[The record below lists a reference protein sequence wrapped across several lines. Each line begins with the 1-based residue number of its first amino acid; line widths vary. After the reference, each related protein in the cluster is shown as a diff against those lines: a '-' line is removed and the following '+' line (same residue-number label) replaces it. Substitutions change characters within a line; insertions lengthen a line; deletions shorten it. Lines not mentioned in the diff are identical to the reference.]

1 MIYALHNGARVVNM
15 IDHKAA
21 PLSEQHYLDAL
32 GGDSMMLEPATLEE
46 IEATYLY
53 GLAGRGEQAFTD
65 AIVTTHQ
72 RIDRT
77 MGAFNRAL
85 NQALTGTEIQAA
97 DAKVGDPKKA
107 GDVAVLSAEIP
118 LSDGQSI
125 FVIFHSPSNDPGKIT
140 AADTLV
146 AFRFLLNKRDVTH
159 VVAPSKGRD
168 ISLKQ
173 TTMALANLAERNSTK
188 FAAKQADNKAKA
200 EELAT
205 LEADTEQH
213 MKQAE
218 LLSEQVDTLADA
230 KGSTDAELAK
240 VNGQLASQIQRNE
253 ELRKTLAGLGKVA
266 EPTPVVQPVTPG
278 LVGEGETP
286 KITISQHYDN
296 AAAKRQQ
303 ERASKTITGTGW
315 KLINE
320 QNPDRV
326 MLVNEY
332 QIVDGFGSTDEAEQW
347 AKSHKRTA
355 GEIGKMR
362 AKTIDAV
369 NVMAGWPKGSY
380 GQDVFLSNPDDPATS
395 ERERKALTGLVDDI
409 VYSVSIAGIE
419 TGINPTPRSYM
430 TYLLSYYFELDRL
443 QANQITDRM
452 PLREKKGAPV
462 RFDGAALIAGTYPK
476 EKLIAAL
483 QADGGYYA
491 PAAQPAQPTLT
502 GNESKGALVTLQNRP
517 QTGGKLG
524 GMQVVNSTDK
534 VIDVTPGTP
543 GVAAK
548 RYTWDGQGFKNR
560 GQYLLTDGGTIPME
574 EVSKDTIKTDELPE
588 DGIRYIKQ
596 QLSIH
601 GQMTL
606 TNGAVISRRY
616 ADASGDLEGYISIVE
631 KDGTVYRIF
640 STSSQGGAMDD
651 ATSTLYKAY
660 KSGKAAGYRLKED
673 NFERN
678 RELIKNAL
686 AAFITGRL
694 EKDWRSSFSELGEG
708 GEGDPIVPVLMIDTP
723 AIDEQFHD
731 GFYIRANVGPDNE
744 PTGSFAVLYGDG
756 GPITGATEVRH
767 WDEAK
772 AAMEAAYQKDVAEA
786 FAKRTPEPV
795 QPTET
800 VEEPTEATPL
810 YWYGMRVRPYG
821 LSTQP
826 DGVVAHI
833 PQDDVAGDPRVAE
846 LIKDRDPTGWRHGMI
861 AYLEPLT
868 KDQIDHYSLE
878 DMAAAVWS
886 PVSRAARLAELEEV
900 VGRMVELEETDDEI
914 WNELLKP
921 SGSLVNSNNPF
932 FVDGKYESGQLTQAL
947 QEAGYTGSVKAMANS
962 MIDKARAT
970 AVQQEPSTGSAVPEA
985 EAERLLDAMPFGS
998 KTLNDYVDIELSGPE
1013 ISAQMKAVYDIYGH
1027 MDAALRDAGYEFGKG
1042 SREHLAGYYLGV
1054 DEMTARDISNR
1065 QTSGLLPDK
1074 KTRVAVIAEGASMF
1088 DAGKLVRGEYPQ
1100 SEIMDALSKLGGKT
1114 LAPTPDPT
1122 PEPALP
1128 GDEPPATSNQ
1138 WDEADPAILALLEQL
1153 EALRT
1158 GEGDYQVYLEG
1169 MGSLIEQLEQA
1180 GAVERH
1186 EPYLHKVADRLTE
1199 LMEEAA

>member
-32 GGDSMMLEPATLEE
+32 GDDSMMLEPATLEE

-53 GLAGRGEQAFTD
+53 GLDGRGEQAFTD

-266 EPTPVVQPVTPG
+266 EPAPVVQPVTPG

-878 DMAAAVWS
+878 DMATAVWS

-900 VGRMVELEETDDEI
+900 VVRMVELEETDDEI
-914 WNELLKP
+914 WNELFKP
-921 SGSLVNSNNPF
+921 KGSLTETNNPF

-962 MIDKARAT
+962 MIDKARAAAT
-970 AVQQEPSTGSAVPEA
+970 PPVTEGDELPPE
-985 EAERLLDAMPFGS
+985 
-998 KTLNDYVDIELSGPE
+998 
-1013 ISAQMKAVYDIYGH
+1013 
-1027 MDAALRDAGYEFGKG
+1027 
-1042 SREHLAGYYLGV
+1042 
-1054 DEMTARDISNR
+1054 
-1065 QTSGLLPDK
+1065 
-1074 KTRVAVIAEGASMF
+1074 
-1088 DAGKLVRGEYPQ
+1088 
-1100 SEIMDALSKLGGKT
+1100 GGT
-1114 LAPTPDPT
+1114 EQPG
-1122 PEPALP
+1122 

>member
-1 MIYALHNGARVVNM
+1 MIYALHNGVRVVNM

-21 PLSEQHYLDAL
+21 PLSEQRYLDAL

-72 RIDRT
+72 RIGRT

-502 GNESKGALVTLQNRP
+502 GNEAKGELVTLQNRP

-821 LSTQP
+821 LGTQP
-826 DGVVAHI
+826 DGVIAHI
-833 PQDDVAGDPRVAE
+833 PQDDVAGDARVAE

-900 VGRMVELEETDDEI
+900 VVRMVELEETDEEI
-914 WNELLKP
+914 WNELFKP
-921 SGSLVNSNNPF
+921 KGSLTETNNPF

-962 MIDKARAT
+962 MIDKARAAAT
-970 AVQQEPSTGSAVPEA
+970 PPVTEGDELPPE
-985 EAERLLDAMPFGS
+985 
-998 KTLNDYVDIELSGPE
+998 
-1013 ISAQMKAVYDIYGH
+1013 
-1027 MDAALRDAGYEFGKG
+1027 
-1042 SREHLAGYYLGV
+1042 
-1054 DEMTARDISNR
+1054 
-1065 QTSGLLPDK
+1065 
-1074 KTRVAVIAEGASMF
+1074 
-1088 DAGKLVRGEYPQ
+1088 
-1100 SEIMDALSKLGGKT
+1100 GGT
-1114 LAPTPDPT
+1114 EQPG
-1122 PEPALP
+1122 

>member
-15 IDHKAA
+15 IDHKAT
-21 PLSEQHYLDAL
+21 PLSEQQYLDAL
-32 GGDSMMLEPATLEE
+32 GDDSMMLEPATLEE

-53 GLAGRGEQAFTD
+53 GLDGRGEQAFTD

-266 EPTPVVQPVTPG
+266 EPAPVVQPVTPG

-380 GQDVFLSNPDDPATS
+380 GQDVFLSNPNDPATS

-419 TGINPTPRSYM
+419 TGVDPTPRSYM
-430 TYLLSYYFELDRL
+430 TYLLSYYFELDRV
-443 QANQITDRM
+443 QANQIIDRM

-502 GNESKGALVTLQNRP
+502 GNEAKGELVTLQNRP

-524 GMQVVNSTDK
+524 GMQVVNATDRL
-534 VIDVTPGTP
+534 IDVTPGTP

-651 ATSTLYKAY
+651 AASTLYKAY
-660 KSGKAAGYRLKED
+660 KSGKAAGYRLKDD

-744 PTGSFAVLYGDG
+744 PAGSFAVLYGDG

-772 AAMEAAYQKDVAEA
+772 AAMEGAYQKDVDEA

-821 LSTQP
+821 LGTQP

-833 PQDDVAGDPRVAE
+833 PQDEVAGDARVAE

-962 MIDKARAT
+962 MIDKARAAAT
-970 AVQQEPSTGSAVPEA
+970 PPVTEGDELPPE
-985 EAERLLDAMPFGS
+985 
-998 KTLNDYVDIELSGPE
+998 
-1013 ISAQMKAVYDIYGH
+1013 
-1027 MDAALRDAGYEFGKG
+1027 
-1042 SREHLAGYYLGV
+1042 
-1054 DEMTARDISNR
+1054 
-1065 QTSGLLPDK
+1065 
-1074 KTRVAVIAEGASMF
+1074 
-1088 DAGKLVRGEYPQ
+1088 
-1100 SEIMDALSKLGGKT
+1100 GGT
-1114 LAPTPDPT
+1114 EQPG
-1122 PEPALP
+1122 

>member
-1 MIYALHNGARVVNM
+1 MIYALHNGVRVVNM

-32 GGDSMMLEPATLEE
+32 GDDSMMLEPATLEE

-72 RIDRT
+72 RIGRT

-125 FVIFHSPSNDPGKIT
+125 FVIFHSPSNDPSKIT

-240 VNGQLASQIQRNE
+240 VNGQLASQIKRNE

-266 EPTPVVQPVTPG
+266 EPAPVVQPVTPG

-303 ERASKTITGTGW
+303 ERASKTISGTGW

-320 QNPDRV
+320 RNPDRV

-332 QIVDGFGSTDEAEQW
+332 QIADGFGSTDEAEQW

-380 GQDVFLSNPDDPATS
+380 GQEVFLSNPDDPATS
-395 ERERKALTGLVDDI
+395 ERERKALAGLVDDI

-419 TGINPTPRSYM
+419 TGINPTPHSYM
-430 TYLLSYYFELDRL
+430 TFLLSYYFELDRL

-524 GMQVVNSTDK
+524 GMQVVNATDRL
-534 VIDVTPGTP
+534 IDVTPGTP

-588 DGIRYIKQ
+588 DGLRYVKQ
-596 QLSIH
+596 QLRIH
-601 GQMTL
+601 GKVTL
-606 TNGAVISRRY
+606 TNGAVIALKSY
-616 ADASGDLEGYISIVE
+616 YKGGELESFVSITTT
-631 KDGTVYRIF
+631 DGTVYRLD
-640 STSSQGGAMDD
+640 SPSSQGGAMEDT
-651 ATSTLYKAY
+651 AGELYKAY
-660 KSGKAAGYRLKED
+660 RDGKGGKYLAPTAEPEEPIAEQIKTALEPLMGNYGQGWKTRWD
-673 NFERN
+673 
-678 RELIKNAL
+678 ELDD
-686 AAFITGRL
+686 
-694 EKDWRSSFSELGEG
+694 E
-708 GEGDPIVPVLMIDTP
+708 PVIVVDTP
-723 AIDEQFHD
+723 MIPGDQEHD
-731 GFYIRANVGPDNE
+731 GYYIKANLGADGKPA
-744 PTGSFAVLYGDG
+744 GSFRVLYGDG
-756 GPITGATEVRH
+756 GPITGGTEIMTK
-767 WDEAK
+767 DEARTLVGK
-772 AAMEAAYQKDVAEA
+772 AYQKDYDEA
-786 FAKRTPEPV
+786 FAKLNPEPV
-795 QPTET
+795 EPTPTTET
-800 VEEPTEATPL
+800 IEEPAEVTPL

-821 LSTQP
+821 LGTQP

-833 PQDDVAGDPRVAE
+833 PQDDVTGDARVAE
-846 LIKDRDPTGWRHGMI
+846 LIKDRNPTGWRHGMI

-886 PVSRAARLAELEEV
+886 PVSRAARMAELEDV
-900 VGRMVELEETDDEI
+900 VSRMVELGETDDEI
-914 WNELLKP
+914 WNELFKP
-921 SGSLVNSNNPF
+921 KGSLVNSNNPF

-962 MIDKARAT
+962 MIDKARAAAT
-970 AVQQEPSTGSAVPEA
+970 PPVTEGDELPPE
-985 EAERLLDAMPFGS
+985 
-998 KTLNDYVDIELSGPE
+998 
-1013 ISAQMKAVYDIYGH
+1013 
-1027 MDAALRDAGYEFGKG
+1027 
-1042 SREHLAGYYLGV
+1042 
-1054 DEMTARDISNR
+1054 
-1065 QTSGLLPDK
+1065 
-1074 KTRVAVIAEGASMF
+1074 
-1088 DAGKLVRGEYPQ
+1088 
-1100 SEIMDALSKLGGKT
+1100 GGT
-1114 LAPTPDPT
+1114 EQPG
-1122 PEPALP
+1122 